1 MITVTS
7 EQWDLYLKKYS
18 SLIWTISHRIS
29 GDAMTA
35 SLEDNY
41 ADLCI
46 AALESIEGFHKKT
59 GKSVDEMFGMK
70 LFDQYTKTCL
80 WNQKAKKGI
89 KLSERMK
96 FRRRHISIDSILSDT
111 GEQFDIEDKYSMSG
125 VARLEA
131 VEILDKQDDS
141 VKKITQAIKKNPTIV
156 SASGNIKVSA
166 LSSEA
171 GMTTYKVKKI
181 LNKLERKDE
190 LNQ

>member
-1 MITVTS
+1 
-7 EQWDLYLKKYS
+7 
-18 SLIWTISHRIS
+18 
-29 GDAMTA
+29 
-35 SLEDNY
+35 
-41 ADLCI
+41 
-46 AALESIEGFHKKT
+46 
-59 GKSVDEMFGMK
+59 
-70 LFDQYTKTCL
+70 
-80 WNQKAKKGI
+80 
-89 KLSERMK
+89 MK

-181 LNKLERKDE
+181 LNKLERKDG
-190 LNQ
+190 LDQ